1 MGCVV
6 QDLRDILYICE
17 PLVNVELSFVAQFFK
32 ILWSLL
38 VSSSS
43 HWSSTSEL
51 VNTSLENSKA
61 GIKVVVQYI
70 VLFSKRQQ
78 NISIVFGEQ
87 KLPNWRSVQE
97 ISLESSSLLVPGT
110 LWRTVQKWVK
120 GGGREEVT
128 VVKDMKKKWYVQSPG
143 VQLTS
148 QVLPQSSWN
157 HLAGAEGAHLW
168 TP

>member
-6 QDLRDILYICE
+6 QDFRDILYICE
-17 PLVNVELSFVAQFFK
+17 PLVNVELSFVAQFLK
-32 ILWSLL
+32 ILLSLL

-43 HWSSTSEL
+43 HWSSTGEL
-51 VNTSLENSKA
+51 VNISLENSKV
-61 GIKVVVQYI
+61 GIKVVVQYS

-110 LWRTVQKWVK
+110 LWRIVKKWVK

-128 VVKDMKKKWYVQSPG
+128 VVKDMKKKWYVQNPG

-148 QVLPQSSWN
+148 QVLPQSAWN
-157 HLAGAEGAHLW
+157 HLAGAEGTHLW

>member
-6 QDLRDILYICE
+6 QDFRDILYICE

-32 ILWSLL
+32 ILLSLL

-43 HWSSTSEL
+43 HWSSTGEL
-51 VNTSLENSKA
+51 VNISLENSKV
-61 GIKVVVQYI
+61 GIKVVVQYS

-110 LWRTVQKWVK
+110 LWRIVKKWVK

-128 VVKDMKKKWYVQSPG
+128 VVKDMKKKWYVQNPG

-148 QVLPQSSWN
+148 QVLPQSAWN
-157 HLAGAEGAHLW
+157 HLAGAEGTHLW